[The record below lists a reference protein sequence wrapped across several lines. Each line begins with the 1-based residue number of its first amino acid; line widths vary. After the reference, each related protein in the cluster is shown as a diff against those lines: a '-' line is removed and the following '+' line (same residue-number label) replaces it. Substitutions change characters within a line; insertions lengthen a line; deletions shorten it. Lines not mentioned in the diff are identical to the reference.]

1 MASGNLWQLFRGITE
16 QGAKQLATVIDHNQ
30 TSGKYT
36 VTMQGG
42 GNTIVQS
49 NDSYALQ
56 SKVFIR
62 SGEIVSAAPDLPYI
76 EIEV

>member
-1 MASGNLWQLFRGITE
+1 MASGNLWQLFKGVTE
-16 QGAKQLATVIDHNQ
+16 QGAKQLATVIDRN
-30 TSGKYT
+30 SSNYT

-49 NDSYALQ
+49 SAAYELQ

-62 SGEIVSAAPDLPYI
+62 EGQIVSDAPDLPFT

>member
-1 MASGNLWQLFRGITE
+1 MASGNLWQLFKGITE
-16 QGAKQLATVIDHNQ
+16 QGVKQLATVVDRQGSN
-30 TSGKYT
+30 YT

-49 NDSYALQ
+49 NMAYELQ

-62 SGEIVSAAPDLPYI
+62 DGQIVAQAPNLTYVEISV
-76 EIEV
+76 

>member
-1 MASGNLWQLFRGITE
+1 MASGNLWQLFKGVTE
-16 QGAKQLATVIDHNQ
+16 QGAKQLATVIDRQGSN
-30 TSGKYT
+30 YT

-42 GNTIVQS
+42 GNTVVQS
-49 NDSYALQ
+49 STAYELQ

-62 SGEIVSAAPDLPYI
+62 DGQIVSEAPDLPFV

>member
-1 MASGNLWQLFRGITE
+1 MASGNLWQLFKNVTE
-16 QGAKQLATVIDHNQ
+16 QGAKQLATVIDRQGSN
-30 TSGKYT
+30 YT

-49 NDSYALQ
+49 SAAYELQ

-62 SGEIVSAAPDLPYI
+62 DGQIVDQAPDLPFV
-76 EIEV
+76 EIDV

>member
-1 MASGNLWQLFRGITE
+1 MASGNLWQLFKNATE
-16 QGAKQLATVIDHNQ
+16 QGAKQLATVIDRNG
-30 TSGKYT
+30 SNYT

-42 GNTIVQS
+42 GNIIVQS
-49 NDSYALQ
+49 SAAYELQ

-62 SGEIVSAAPDLPYI
+62 DGQIVSEAPDLPFV

>member
-1 MASGNLWQLFRGITE
+1 MASGNLWQLFKGVTE
-16 QGAKQLATVIDHNQ
+16 QGAKQLATVIDR
-30 TSGKYT
+30 SGSNYT

-49 NDSYALQ
+49 STAYELQ

-62 SGEIVSAAPDLPYI
+62 DGQIVSEAPDLPFV

>member
-1 MASGNLWQLFRGITE
+1 MASGNLWQLFKTVTE
-16 QGAKQLATVIDHNQ
+16 QGAKQLATVIDRQ
-30 TSGKYT
+30 GSSYT

-62 SGEIVSAAPDLPYI
+62 DGQIVSDAPDLPYV
-76 EIEV
+76 EIDV

>member
-1 MASGNLWQLFRGITE
+1 MASGNLWQLFKGVTE
-16 QGAKQLATVIDHNQ
+16 QGAKQLATVIDRTGSN
-30 TSGKYT
+30 YT

-49 NDSYALQ
+49 SAAYELQ

-62 SGEIVSAAPDLPYI
+62 DGQIVSEAPDLPFV

>member
-1 MASGNLWQLFRGITE
+1 MASGNLWALSRGVTE
-16 QGAKQLATVIDHNQ
+16 QGAKQLATVIDRNG
-30 TSGKYT
+30 SNYT

-49 NDSYALQ
+49 DAAYALQ

-62 SGEIVSAAPDLPYI
+62 DGQIIGQAPDLPYT
-76 EIEV
+76 EIDV

>member
-1 MASGNLWQLFRGITE
+1 MASGNLWQLFKGITE
-16 QGAKQLATVIDHNQ
+16 QGAKQLATVIDQ
-30 TSGKYT
+30 SGSNYT

-76 EIEV
+76 EIEF

>member
-1 MASGNLWQLFRGITE
+1 MASGNLWALFKGVTE
-16 QGAKQLATVIDHNQ
+16 QGAKQLATVIDRQGSN
-30 TSGKYT
+30 YT

-49 NDSYALQ
+49 DAAYALQ

-62 SGEIVSAAPDLPYI
+62 DGRIVSDAPDLPFV

>member
-1 MASGNLWQLFRGITE
+1 MASGNLWQLFKNVTK
-16 QGAKQLATVIDHNQ
+16 QGAKQLATVIDRQGSN
-30 TSGKYT
+30 YT

-42 GNTIVQS
+42 GNTVVQS
-49 NDSYALQ
+49 SAAYELQ

-62 SGEIVSAAPDLPYI
+62 DGQIVSEAPNLTYV

>member
-1 MASGNLWQLFRGITE
+1 MASGNLWALFRGVTE
-16 QGAKQLATVIDHNQ
+16 QGAKQLATVIDRQGSN
-30 TSGKYT
+30 YT

-49 NDSYALQ
+49 SAAYEIG

-62 SGEIVSAAPDLPYI
+62 DGQIVAQAPNLTYVEIDI
-76 EIEV
+76 

>member
-1 MASGNLWQLFRGITE
+1 MASGNLWVLFKDVTE
-16 QGAKQLATVIDHNQ
+16 QGAKQLATVIDRTGSN
-30 TSGKYT
+30 YT

-49 NDSYALQ
+49 DAAYALQ

-62 SGEIVSAAPDLPYI
+62 NGQIIGQAPDLPYT
-76 EIEV
+76 EIDV

>member
-1 MASGNLWQLFRGITE
+1 MASGNLWQLFKNVTE
-16 QGAKQLATVIDHNQ
+16 QGAKQLATVIDRQGSN
-30 TSGKYT
+30 YT

-49 NDSYALQ
+49 NMAYDVGA
-56 SKVFIR
+56 KVFVR
-62 SGEIVSAAPDLPYI
+62 DGEIFGIAPNLTYV

>member
-1 MASGNLWQLFRGITE
+1 MASGNLWQLFKAITE
-16 QGAKQLATVIDHNQ
+16 QGAKQLATVIDRNG
-30 TSGKYT
+30 SNYT

-42 GNTIVQS
+42 GNTVVQS
-49 NDSYALQ
+49 SAAYELQ

-62 SGEIVSAAPDLPYI
+62 DSQIVSEAPDLPFV

>member
-1 MASGNLWQLFRGITE
+1 MASGNLWALFKGVTE
-16 QGAKQLATVIDHNQ
+16 QGAKQLATVIDRNG
-30 TSGKYT
+30 SNYT

-49 NDSYALQ
+49 DAAYALQ

-62 SGEIVSAAPDLPYI
+62 NGEIVGQAPDLPFV

>member
-1 MASGNLWQLFRGITE
+1 MASGNLWQLFKNVTD
-16 QGAKQLATVIDHNQ
+16 QGAKQLATVIDRTGSN
-30 TSGKYT
+30 YT

-49 NDSYALQ
+49 NAAYELQ

-62 SGEIVSAAPDLPYI
+62 DGQIVAQAPNLTYTEIDV
-76 EIEV
+76 

>member
-1 MASGNLWQLFRGITE
+1 MASGNLWQLFKNVTE
-16 QGAKQLATVIDHNQ
+16 QGAKQLATVIDRTGSN
-30 TSGKYT
+30 YT

-49 NDSYALQ
+49 SAAYELQ

-62 SGEIVSAAPDLPYI
+62 DGRILSDAPDLPFV